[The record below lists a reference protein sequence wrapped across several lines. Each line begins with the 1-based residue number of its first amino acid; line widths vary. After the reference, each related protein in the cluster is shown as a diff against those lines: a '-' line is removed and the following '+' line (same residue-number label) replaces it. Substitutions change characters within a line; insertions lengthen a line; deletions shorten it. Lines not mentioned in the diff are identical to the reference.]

1 MALISFGAKKG
12 IQGLDHFGL
21 KWGTGFKIIRLPIPH
36 QKLREVTSSLPSSA
50 KTFSNR
56 V

>member
-12 IQGLDHFGL
+12 MGLDHFGL

-36 QKLREVTSSLPSSA
+36 QKLREVASSLPSSA